1 MSDKASIRE
10 RIFKLGSRIART
22 RLDANTVSRVRLLLL
37 IGALLT
43 LYLGFA
49 YNQDWYVEEFATYDW
64 ARDLGF

>member
-1 MSDKASIRE
+1 MSDNKSFRE
-10 RIFKLGSRIART
+10 RIFKLGSRIARM
-22 RLDANTVSRVRLLLL
+22 RLDPNTVSRVRLLLL

-64 ARDLGF
+64 ARELGY

>member
-1 MSDKASIRE
+1 MADNESIRE
-10 RIFKLGSRIART
+10 RIFKLGSRMART
-22 RLDANTVSRVRLLLL
+22 RLDPNTVSRVRLLLL